1 MGLLEYVPWK
11 IWITFLIVVLV
22 VMWAVWGGRRDYE
35 IIGLRGISDPP
46 FSDRLDPYSYE
57 AMNPSQRLPEPHDHR
72 STTPRGWNGE
82 HYSRGRYPPY
92 RSPPVGGD
100 AVVTA
105 STQRSY
111 GALPPVRGDPEDVS
125 DESLL
130 HPRPTGEVS
139 PRMPVRWGNPSLE
152 HRGPPTVGGQRFD
165 SPPPYSTLTPIPS
178 VDLHL
183 PSFIPTQV
191 VSVGIP
197 SPRHPPRGEGPS
209 PVGPEKSHAPSR
221 GQEVTDIVVPAQAVV
236 SIEQQVR
243 LQTYVNPNIARK
255 VSMGE
260 ELTTKALETLLGR
273 QVQSQIRPFF
283 LRNPETGRPL
293 ELDCYDPVS
302 RIAVEYSGRQHYE
315 FPSSFFTN
323 EQDFYNQV
331 YRDQLKRELC
341 DKNGVYLITVPY
353 SVDMCVDQNCVI
365 SVPRE
370 IRYERIYNYLKEQL
384 ALHANTSLN

>member
-46 FSDRLDPYSYE
+46 FSESLDPYSYE
-57 AMNPSQRLPEPHDHR
+57 RLNPSQRY
-72 STTPRGWNGE
+72 SYSPRGE
-82 HYSRGRYPPY
+82 RRYPPY
-92 RSPPVGGD
+92 GSRDVDP
-100 AVVTA
+100 AVTA
-105 STQRSY
+105 STRRSY
-111 GALPPVRGDPEDVS
+111 TVLEPEDVVDIDAS

-130 HPRPTGEVS
+130 HPPPTGEVS
-139 PRMPVRWGNPSLE
+139 PRISNRNRAARRENYSEGA
-152 HRGPPTVGGQRFD
+152 RQRLD
-165 SPPPYSTLTPIPS
+165 SPPPYSTLTPQPS
-178 VDLHL
+178 IDLHL
-183 PSFIPTQV
+183 PSFPPTQI
-191 VSVGIP
+191 VSVGVP
-197 SPRHPPRGEGPS
+197 SPRQRPFD
-209 PVGPEKSHAPSR
+209 SHAPVTGQGLFDSHTPSR
-221 GQEVTDIVVPAQAVV
+221 GQEVLPQKPDVVTQAVV
-236 SIEQQVR
+236 AVEQQVR
-243 LQTYVNPNIARK
+243 LQTFANPNIARK

-260 ELTTKALETLLGR
+260 ELTTKALEALLGR

-370 IRYERIYNYLKEQL
+370 IRYERIYSYLKEQL
-384 ALHANTSLN
+384 ALRANTPSS

>member
-1 MGLLEYVPWK
+1 MRL
-11 IWITFLIVVLV
+11 
-22 VMWAVWGGRRDYE
+22 RR
-35 IIGLRGISDPP
+35 L
-46 FSDRLDPYSYE
+46 
-57 AMNPSQRLPEPHDHR
+57 
-72 STTPRGWNGE
+72 
-82 HYSRGRYPPY
+82 
-92 RSPPVGGD
+92 
-100 AVVTA
+100 
-105 STQRSY
+105 
-111 GALPPVRGDPEDVS
+111 
-125 DESLL
+125 
-130 HPRPTGEVS
+130 
-139 PRMPVRWGNPSLE
+139 
-152 HRGPPTVGGQRFD
+152 D
-165 SPPPYSTLTPIPS
+165 SPPPYSTLTPQPS
-178 VDLHL
+178 TDLHL
-183 PSFIPTQV
+183 PSLRPTQIIN
-191 VSVGIP
+191 VGVP
-197 SPRHPPRGEGPS
+197 SPR
-209 PVGPEKSHAPSR
+209 
-221 GQEVTDIVVPAQAVV
+221 QAVV
-236 SIEQQVR
+236 PQKLGVGAPIQAVVEIEQQVR
-243 LQTYVNPNIARK
+243 LQTFANPNIARK

-353 SVDMCVDQNCVI
+353 SIDMCVDQNCVI

-384 ALHANTSLN
+384 ALHVNTQSS

>member
-1 MGLLEYVPWK
+1 MGLLEYIPWK

-35 IIGLRGISDPP
+35 IVGLRGISDPP
-46 FSDRLDPYSYE
+46 FSEPPDPHTYE
-57 AMNPSQRLPEPHDHR
+57 RTNPSQ
-72 STTPRGWNGE
+72 G
-82 HYSRGRYPPY
+82 YSQRRRPPY
-92 RSPPVGGD
+92 TSRDVE
-100 AVVTA
+100 AVVAA
-105 STQRSY
+105 STRRSY
-111 GALPPVRGDPEDVS
+111 TLSGLEDVVEADSS

-130 HPRPTGEVS
+130 HPRTVPLG
-139 PRMPVRWGNPSLE
+139 RRSLRE
-152 HRGPPTVGGQRFD
+152 GLPPQALQGSGAPDRQRLD
-165 SPPPYSTLTPIPS
+165 SPPPYSTLTPQPS
-178 VDLHL
+178 IDLHL
-183 PSFIPTQV
+183 PSFRPAQIV
-191 VSVGIP
+191 NVGVP
-197 SPRHPPRGEGPS
+197 SPR
-209 PVGPEKSHAPSR
+209 
-221 GQEVTDIVVPAQAVV
+221 QEVVPQKLDVTVPVQAVV
-236 SIEQQVR
+236 AIEQQVR
-243 LQTYVNPNIARK
+243 LQTFVNPNVARK

-260 ELTTKALETLLGR
+260 ELTTKALEALLGR

-353 SVDMCVDQNCVI
+353 SIDMCVDQNCVI

-370 IRYERIYNYLKEQL
+370 IRYERIYNHLKEQL
-384 ALHANTSLN
+384 ALHANTPSS